1 MRRALTI
8 TMCGFGLA
16 LPATGAAAAG
26 GPVPAVQGGAG
37 TTAPGSEASFI
48 AVGAGNGRTTVQRV
62 IRGSGVVER
71 YRTIKGNFGVPGVA
85 FDGSTTGLSADGRT
99 LVLAGITRA
108 YPPRDTPLVV
118 LDAVRFRELGRV
130 TLPGTSVVDAISPD
144 GHWLYLTHYKSVNNL
159 NYEVL
164 AYDLQ
169 QRRLIDKPIVDP
181 REPDEKMQGQPV
193 TRLMSGDGRWAYT
206 FYARGDE
213 APFIHALDTVNRT
226 AACIDVPLTD
236 LQQVFEMKLRFGP
249 GGALQVTHNGEA
261 LANVNTRTFAV
272 SKPGAQQPAPAPAPK
287 PAAHSSGGGSQ
298 FPWALMAIPA
308 AAALAGLG
316 VLARRRRRFRS
327 APA

>member
-8 TMCGFGLA
+8 TLFGIAL
-16 LPATGAAAAG
+16 LPATSAAADG

-37 TTAPGSEASFI
+37 TTAPGSDASFI
-48 AVGAGNGRTTVQRV
+48 AVGAGKGNTTVQRV

-85 FDGSTTGLSADGRT
+85 YDGSTTGLSADGRT
-99 LVLAGITRA
+99 LVLAGITRT

-130 TLPGTSVVDAISPD
+130 TLPGSSVVDAISPD
-144 GHWLYLTHYKSVNNL
+144 GHWLYLTHYKSLNNL

-193 TRLMSGDGRWAYT
+193 TRLMSADGRWAYT
-206 FYARGDE
+206 LYVKPEGE
-213 APFIHALDTVNRT
+213 SFIHALDTANRS
-226 AACIDVPLTD
+226 AACVDLPLDTPD
-236 LQQVFEMKLRFGP
+236 DQLFNMRLRLGP
-249 GGALQVTHNGEA
+249 GGALNVVSNDGTP
-261 LANVNTRTFAV
+261 LVSVNTRTFAV
-272 SKPGAQQPAPAPAPK
+272 SKPALQQPAPAPK
-287 PAAHSSGGGSQ
+287 PESDGGSS
-298 FPWALMAIPA
+298 FPWALMLLPA
-308 AAALAGLG
+308 AAVLAGLG